1 MPAAA
6 ETRIG
11 RTDMPL
17 RGMNPSYNIGSPATS
32 IGRVVFA
39 SATWGRPRNP
49 QARGKRGS
57 PASILSVMRAASHH
71 YVSFPARNG
80 LDLETAQL
88 ALARPELSSTK
99 TIAVRRG
106 MNSLLTINSFADVAL
121 DTFNSLS
128 ARLSFSG
135 SAFSYARLNAQI
147 AAHRGL
153 SHFMWIA
160 KSPLPLRRSF
170 PAGQRASLHPPGP

>member
-1 MPAAA
+1 MGSARCLCMEAYVMPAAA

-88 ALARPELSSTK
+88 SLARPELSSTK

-106 MNSLLTINSFADVAL
+106 MNSLLTINSLADVAL
-121 DTFNSLS
+121 DTLNSLS
-128 ARLSFSG
+128 ARAILQRKRKSRRR
-135 SAFSYARLNAQI
+135 YWC
-147 AAHRGL
+147 HR
-153 SHFMWIA
+153 
-160 KSPLPLRRSF
+160 RRSI
-170 PAGQRASLHPPGP
+170 RWS